1 MTRAGALA
9 LALWLGLGP
18 DLAEAESACR
28 QALALGLDVSS
39 SVDAEEHR
47 LQRDG
52 LARALTDPAVV
63 AAFETMPDIP
73 VTLMVFEWSGY
84 RSQTVLVP
92 WTAIRSLD
100 DLRAI
105 ADLLR
110 GPAAPRN
117 QNSTALG
124 GAVLFA
130 ARAFEDVPTC
140 WRKTLDL
147 SGDGK
152 NNDGPTPDLL
162 ASDPR
167 LSGITINGLVIG
179 ADPAGPATRRNAH
192 VGEMVAYFH
201 RHVIRGPGAFTEVAL
216 GFEDFAEAMRRKLLR
231 EIRVL
236 QFSEFARGPR

>member
-1 MTRAGALA
+1 MSRAGALA
-9 LALWLGLGP
+9 LALWLGLGSG
-18 DLAEAESACR
+18 LAAAESACR
-28 QALALGLDVSS
+28 QALALGLDVSA
-39 SVDAEEHR
+39 SVDAEEYR

-73 VTLMVFEWSGY
+73 VRLTVFEWSGY

-92 WTAIRSLD
+92 WTAIRSRD
-100 DLRAI
+100 DLLTI
-105 ADLLR
+105 ADRLR
-110 GPAAPRN
+110 GPSAPRN
-117 QNSTALG
+117 ENATALG
-124 GAVLFA
+124 GAALFA
-130 ARAFEDVPTC
+130 ARAFQDVPAC

-152 NNDGPTPDLL
+152 NNDGPTPLML

-167 LSGITINGLVIG
+167 LAGITINGLVIG
-179 ADPAGPATRRNAH
+179 ADPAGPATQRNAH
-192 VGEMVAYFH
+192 IGEMVAYFQ

-236 QFSEFARGPR
+236 HVSGLAPGPR